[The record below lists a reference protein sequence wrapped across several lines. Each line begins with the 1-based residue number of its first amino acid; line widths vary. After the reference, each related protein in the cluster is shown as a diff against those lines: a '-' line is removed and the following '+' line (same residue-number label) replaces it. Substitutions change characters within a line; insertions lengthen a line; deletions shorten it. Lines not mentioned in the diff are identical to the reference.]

1 MANCNAEECHRV
13 ASIIMSYAFDIPET
27 TTKYDERGE
36 NEGEDLVSD
45 DEEDGKTIWSMVP
58 LADMLCVYLK

>member
-1 MANCNAEECHRV
+1 
-13 ASIIMSYAFDIPET
+13 MSYAFDIPET